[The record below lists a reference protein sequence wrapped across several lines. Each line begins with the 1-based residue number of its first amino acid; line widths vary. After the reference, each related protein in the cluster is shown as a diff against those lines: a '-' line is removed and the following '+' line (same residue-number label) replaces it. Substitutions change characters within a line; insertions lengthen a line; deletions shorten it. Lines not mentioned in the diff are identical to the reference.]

1 MFLPYTPRTTSVKT
15 YAVSGVPL
23 AISLIGVPVV
33 LKTFIVTV
41 LPVKLA
47 TVGSPYAESPLATT
61 DAAIIVL
68 MPGIETVK
76 PPPG

>member
-1 MFLPYTPRTTSVKT
+1 MFLSYAPRTISVNT

-41 LPVKLA
+41 LRVKLA
-47 TVGSPYAESPLATT
+47 TVGSPYAEVPPATT

-68 MPGIETVK
+68 TPGIETEK
-76 PPPG
+76 PPLV